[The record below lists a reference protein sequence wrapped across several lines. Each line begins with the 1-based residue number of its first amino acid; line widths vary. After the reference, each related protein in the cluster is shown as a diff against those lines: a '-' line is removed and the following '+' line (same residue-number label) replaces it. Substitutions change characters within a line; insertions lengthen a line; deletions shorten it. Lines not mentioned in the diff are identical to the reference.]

1 MMTEHM
7 EQQNTKRT
15 RPRGS
20 NADRVKLLGLKQ
32 IREWRRVPVAELALK
47 LEQRG
52 HQATTQSVYN
62 WQHGGSA
69 LRSTAAAIAE
79 ILDCTVEQ
87 LAADAVFVLEN
98 NEK

>member
-1 MMTEHM
+1 MTDTM
-7 EQQNTKRT
+7 DDQTPKTKT
-15 RPRGS
+15 RPKGR
-20 NADRVKLLGLKQ
+20 NVDRVKLLGLKQ
-32 IREWRRVPVAELALK
+32 IREWRRISVAELTVK

-62 WQHGGSA
+62 WQHGASA

>member
-1 MMTEHM
+1 MMADQM
-7 EQQNTKRT
+7 EPQRQKRT

-20 NADRVKLLGLKQ
+20 NADRVKMLGLKQ

-62 WQHGGSA
+62 WQHGASA

-87 LAADAVFVLEN
+87 LAADAVFVLGSSD
-98 NEK
+98 K